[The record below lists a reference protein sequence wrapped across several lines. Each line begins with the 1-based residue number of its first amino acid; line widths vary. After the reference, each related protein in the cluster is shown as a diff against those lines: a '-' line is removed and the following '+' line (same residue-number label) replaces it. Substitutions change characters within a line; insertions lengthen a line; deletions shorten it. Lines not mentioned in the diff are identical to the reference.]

1 MTNSESPTR
10 IKKYFPPP
18 AIIGTYFEYTDI
30 NKDKNLRKKITQF
43 FHKKTIKWVSSYPE
57 FSHLI
62 KYQKKLKTEEGF
74 KVIYK
79 LIRYFVKKYNI
90 NWYDLRD
97 NYSIVKDFIRAKL
110 DEVFESSSS

>member
-1 MTNSESPTR
+1 MGLNLSRIFSSNKISE
-10 IKKYFPPP
+10 
-18 AIIGTYFEYTDI
+18 
-30 NKDKNLRKKITQF
+30 
-43 FHKKTIKWVSSYPE
+43 
-57 FSHLI
+57 
-62 KYQKKLKTEEGF
+62 KLKTEEGF

-110 DEVFESSSS
+110 CF